1 MMKRLLCVKV
11 LLKVKKQSNI
21 FTGTFYSKTA
31 IVNLGNKCKPKRVSP
46 LAAAKM
52 LDSPEI
58 QYNKEE
64 NVYT

>member
-1 MMKRLLCVKV
+1 MKRFLYVNV
-11 LLKVKKQSNI
+11 LLKVKKQNN
-21 FTGTFYSKTA
+21 FLPGTFYSKTA
-31 IVNLGNKCKPKRVSP
+31 IMNFGNKCKSKSVSP
-46 LAAAKM
+46 LTAAKM

>member
-1 MMKRLLCVKV
+1 MKRFLYVNV
-11 LLKVKKQSNI
+11 LLKVKKQNN
-21 FTGTFYSKTA
+21 FFPGTFYSKTA
-31 IVNLGNKCKPKRVSP
+31 IMNFGNKCKSKSVSP

-52 LDSPEI
+52 LYSSEI